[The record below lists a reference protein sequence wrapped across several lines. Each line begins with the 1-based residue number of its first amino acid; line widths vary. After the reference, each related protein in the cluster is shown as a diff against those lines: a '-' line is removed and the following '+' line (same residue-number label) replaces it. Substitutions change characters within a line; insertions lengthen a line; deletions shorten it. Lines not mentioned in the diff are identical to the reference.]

1 MNATPT
7 DLGTGLQPPATPGRG
22 LPGDEAITSF
32 VLTENVTHLLR
43 RAHFRA
49 EALFAEEFGDVGITP
64 RQKALLIAAA
74 QHPGSTVS
82 QLANEIALDRQ
93 SAAEMLHR
101 MVDRGY
107 LKLHKSEQDR
117 RAYAVD
123 ITPSGHEIL
132 VRVMPR
138 DHELEERVLAP
149 LPVEYR
155 ALFKKCLRLM
165 VGLDV
170 EMIVP
175 GPGDVESEP
184 APQDSD

>member
-1 MNATPT
+1 MNSSPT
-7 DLGTGLQPPATPGRG
+7 DLGTGLQPPATAGRELSG
-22 LPGDEAITSF
+22 EEAIASF

-49 EALFAEEFGDVGITP
+49 EGLFAEEFGDVGITP
-64 RQKALLIAAA
+64 RQKALLVAAA

-82 QLANEIALDRQ
+82 QLAKAIALDRQ

-107 LKLHKSEQDR
+107 MKLHKSELDR

-123 ITPSGHEIL
+123 ITPSGYEIL
-132 VRVMPR
+132 VQVMPR
-138 DHELEERVLAP
+138 DHELEERVIAP

-165 VGLDV
+165 VGLDL

-175 GPGDVESEP
+175 GPGDAEPEP
-184 APQDSD
+184 APQDSA